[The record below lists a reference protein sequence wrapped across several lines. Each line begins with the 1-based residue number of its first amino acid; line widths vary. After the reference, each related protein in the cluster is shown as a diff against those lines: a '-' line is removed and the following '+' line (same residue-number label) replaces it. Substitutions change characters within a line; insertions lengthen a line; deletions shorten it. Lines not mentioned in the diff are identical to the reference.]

1 MRVALLCP
9 YALDVPGGVQGQV
22 MGLAREFLEM
32 SIDVCIMAPARG
44 VGKGGTKYV
53 AREQFGKLSTDL
65 NDRNMLRPGIIEI
78 VGRSIPL
85 KANGSIAPVDISPG
99 SWVKGLR
106 SIDRRGYDIV
116 HIHEPFAPGIG
127 YACMLACKLPMVGT
141 FHRAGAGLPY
151 RVLAPIA
158 RYGASRIDSLC
169 AVSYEAAQT
178 ACVALGKGYLP
189 NGKSTEDGRADR
201 TIKILW
207 NGIDIRR
214 FTGAHSAPYRNDMP
228 DVAIR
233 SSGSAAGSADDAG
246 VSSGSAAGSAG
257 VTAGSADSP
266 AGSSSAISPTSPV
279 IVFAGRHEKRKG
291 LHILLEAFKDISNLP
306 SRPVLW
312 VIGEGPETIGLRS
325 TYGDDSGVVWLGAVD
340 DEELAYRIAVA
351 DILCAPSLGGESF
364 GMVPLEAMAASTLI
378 VASDIPGYRA
388 VIGDYGILV
397 PPGNARLLS
406 EGLALALDAVQ
417 NGKPPASLEDL
428 SRARRHASEYSMH
441 ALALSYVDIYEN
453 VASRSRR

>member
-53 AREQFGKLSTDL
+53 AREQLGKLSTDL

-233 SSGSAAGSADDAG
+233 SSGSAAGSA
-246 VSSGSAAGSAG
+246 G
-257 VTAGSADSP
+257 VTAGSAGSP

-417 NGKPPASLEDL
+417 NGQPPASLEDL

>member
-1 MRVALLCP
+1 MRVVLLCP

-22 MGLAREFLEM
+22 MGLAREFLDM

-44 VGKGGTKYV
+44 AAKDGTGYV
-53 AREQFGKLSTDL
+53 AREQFGNLSTDL
-65 NDRNMLRPGIIEI
+65 NDRNMLRPGTIEI

-85 KANGSIAPVDISPG
+85 KANGSIAPVDISPI
-99 SWVKGLR
+99 SWMKGIR
-106 SIDRRGYDIV
+106 SIDRGGYDIV

-127 YACMLACKLPMVGT
+127 YACMLARKLPMVGT
-141 FHRAGAGLPY
+141 FHRAGAGFSY

-169 AVSYEAAQT
+169 AVSYDAAQT
-178 ACVALGKGYLP
+178 ACVALGRGYLP
-189 NGKSTEDGRADR
+189 NGKSAEDGRADR

-214 FTGAHSAPYRNDMP
+214 FTEVHSVPHRDDIP
-228 DVAIR
+228 DIAIR
-233 SSGSAAGSADDAG
+233 SSANTASPTDNAG
-246 VSSGSAAGSAG
+246 VSSG
-257 VTAGSADSP
+257 SP
-266 AGSSSAISPTSPV
+266 AGSSSAINPTSPI
-279 IVFAGRHEKRKG
+279 IVFVGRHEKRKG
-291 LHILLEAFKDISNLP
+291 LHILLEAFKYISSLP
-306 SRPVLW
+306 SKPVLW
-312 VIGEGPETIGLRS
+312 VVGEGPETAGLRS
-325 TYGDDSGVVWLGAVD
+325 IYGDDPGVVWLGAVD
-340 DEELAYRIAVA
+340 DEELVYRITVA

-364 GMVPLEAMAASTLI
+364 GMVPLEAMAASTLV

-406 EGLALALDAVQ
+406 DGLALALDAVQ
-417 NGKPPASLEDL
+417 NGKPPASSEDL
-428 SRARRHASEYSMH
+428 SHARRHASKYSMH

-453 VASRSRR
+453 VMSRSKR

>member
-1 MRVALLCP
+1 M
-9 YALDVPGGVQGQV
+9 
-22 MGLAREFLEM
+22 
-32 SIDVCIMAPARG
+32 
-44 VGKGGTKYV
+44 
-53 AREQFGKLSTDL
+53 
-65 NDRNMLRPGIIEI
+65 
-78 VGRSIPL
+78 
-85 KANGSIAPVDISPG
+85 
-99 SWVKGLR
+99 
-106 SIDRRGYDIV
+106 
-116 HIHEPFAPGIG
+116 
-127 YACMLACKLPMVGT
+127 
-141 FHRAGAGLPY
+141 
-151 RVLAPIA
+151 
-158 RYGASRIDSLC
+158 
-169 AVSYEAAQT
+169 
-178 ACVALGKGYLP
+178 
-189 NGKSTEDGRADR
+189 
-201 TIKILW
+201 
-207 NGIDIRR
+207 
-214 FTGAHSAPYRNDMP
+214 
-228 DVAIR
+228 
-233 SSGSAAGSADDAG
+233 
-246 VSSGSAAGSAG
+246 
-257 VTAGSADSP
+257 TAGSADSP

>member
-1 MRVALLCP
+1 
-9 YALDVPGGVQGQV
+9 

-65 NDRNMLRPGIIEI
+65 NDCNMLRPGIIEI

-189 NGKSTEDGRADR
+189 NDKSTEDGRADR

-228 DVAIR
+228 GVAIR
-233 SSGSAAGSADDAG
+233 SSGSAAGSAG
-246 VSSGSAAGSAG
+246 
-257 VTAGSADSP
+257 SP

>member
-44 VGKGGTKYV
+44 VGKAGTKYV

-233 SSGSAAGSADDAG
+233 SSGSAAGSA
-246 VSSGSAAGSAG
+246 G
-257 VTAGSADSP
+257 VTAGSAGSP

-417 NGKPPASLEDL
+417 NGQPPASLEDL

>member
-1 MRVALLCP
+1 
-9 YALDVPGGVQGQV
+9 

-44 VGKGGTKYV
+44 VGKAGTKYV

-233 SSGSAAGSADDAG
+233 SSGSAAGSA
-246 VSSGSAAGSAG
+246 G
-257 VTAGSADSP
+257 VTAGSAGSP

-417 NGKPPASLEDL
+417 NGQPPASLEDL

>member
-233 SSGSAAGSADDAG
+233 SSGSAAGSA
-246 VSSGSAAGSAG
+246 G
-257 VTAGSADSP
+257 VTAGSAGSP